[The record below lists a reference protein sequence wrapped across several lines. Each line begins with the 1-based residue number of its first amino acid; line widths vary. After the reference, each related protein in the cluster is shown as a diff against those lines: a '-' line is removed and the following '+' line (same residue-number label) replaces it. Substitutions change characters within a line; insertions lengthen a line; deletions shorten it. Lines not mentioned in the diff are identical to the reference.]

1 MAFAA
6 LLLSGG
12 ALADDAGLM
21 RCRAIGDSAA
31 RLACYDALAKQVEG
45 RFGQPK
51 ASAPAVA
58 APAASAPAAS
68 TSTATAPAAP
78 RAPPPQTVANF
89 GMENRQ
95 PLELQSIQ
103 SHIPGRFE
111 GWKANSRIQLA
122 NGQVWQV
129 TDGSSVMMWLEN
141 PKVEVR
147 RGALGSFFLDIEND
161 NRSPRVKRIQ

>member
-1 MAFAA
+1 MRTTTMAFAA

-12 ALADDAGLM
+12 ALADDTGLM

-45 RFGQPK
+45 RFGQPQT
-51 ASAPAVA
+51 SAPAVA
-58 APAASAPAAS
+58 APAAGSPAA
-68 TSTATAPAAP
+68 TAAP
-78 RAPPPQTVANF
+78 RAAPQQTAATF
-89 GMENRQ
+89 GLENRQ
-95 PLELQSIQ
+95 QPELQSIQ

-111 GWKANSRIQLA
+111 GWKANSRIELA
-122 NGQVWQV
+122 NGQVWQI

-141 PKVEVR
+141 PKVAVR

>member
-6 LLLSGG
+6 LLLSSVV
-12 ALADDAGLM
+12 LADDAGLM

-51 ASAPAVA
+51 ASAPTVA

-68 TSTATAPAAP
+68 APAPTAPAAP
-78 RAPPPQTVANF
+78 SQTAAAF
-89 GMENRQ
+89 GLENRQ
-95 PLELQSIQ
+95 PLELQSIR

-122 NGQVWQV
+122 NGQVWQI

-161 NRSPRVKRIQ
+161 KRSPRVKRIQ

>member
-12 ALADDAGLM
+12 TLADDAGLM

-31 RLACYDALAKQVEG
+31 RLACYDALARQVEG

-51 ASAPAVA
+51 TSAPAVV
-58 APAASAPAAS
+58 
-68 TSTATAPAAP
+68 APAAP
-78 RAPPPQTVANF
+78 RAAPPQTVANF

-161 NRSPRVKRIQ
+161 KRSPRVKRIQ